1 MAIGTNDAIVKL
13 GTTKT
18 LEANGDSTANNV
30 ITLVEDEGYSISADG
45 ANAPDA
51 DFVLSVTFGTAPT
64 ENSSVALYAREL
76 NIDDTADAD
85 APAATYKPRYIG
97 VFIVDNVTTTQH
109 LKLRATDVPS
119 EADYY
124 IFNNATGQTISAG
137 WTLKVTPRTIGPS
150 A

>member
-18 LEANGDSTANNV
+18 LEANGASTANNV
-30 ITLVEDEGYSISADG
+30 ITQADDAGYSISADG

-64 ENSSVALYAREL
+64 ENSTIALYAREL
-76 NIDDTADAD
+76 NIDSTSDAD
-85 APAATYKPRYIG
+85 APSTTYKPRYIG
-97 VFIVDNVTTTQH
+97 VFVVDNVTTAQY
-109 LKLRATDVPS
+109 LKLRATDVPA

-137 WTLKVTPRTIGPS
+137 WTLKVTPRTLGPS